1 MRSRFWALE
10 VCTAGTIDISK
21 KSMSF
26 STFDYIILEMEGTD
40 LIVGATRSRTK
51 LVDDRS
57 FSIVRPR
64 LGLAG
69 SSLSSCDRW
78 LGRHHRRSVAID
90 GLGVADN
97 RRRRR
102 GGVPASP
109 VLAVRISRGL
119 AMMLRAGI
127 EKGGRSGS

>member
-1 MRSRFWALE
+1 M
-10 VCTAGTIDISK
+10 CTR
-21 KSMSF
+21 F
-26 STFDYIILEMEGTD
+26 STFGVTILKTGGTD
-40 LIVGATRSRTK
+40 LVVGVDRSRTE

-57 FSIVRPR
+57 FSIVRTG
-64 LGLAG
+64 LGLA
-69 SSLSSCDRW
+69 SSRLSSCDRW

-97 RRRRR
+97 RRRR

-119 AMMLRAGI
+119 GMMLRAGI
-127 EKGGRSGS
+127 KEGGRPGS